1 MVGRLAQS
9 VERRLHTAEV
19 AGSIPVPPTI
29 RSQGVVTVGQ
39 PPLACLLESCHPIP
53 IVLPAHTL
61 LHGDPSMS
69 SPGNPVASDA
79 PAKKYPVVQLP
90 ET

>member
-1 MVGRLAQS
+1 
-9 VERRLHTAEV
+9 
-19 AGSIPVPPTI
+19 
-29 RSQGVVTVGQ
+29 VGQ
-39 PPLACLLESCHPIP
+39 PPLACLLESCHQTP
-53 IVLPAHTL
+53 IVLPGHTL

-69 SPGNPVASDA
+69 SPGKPVASDA